1 MTPSRHARC
10 RLLALL
16 PALLAFTLVP
26 TVSLLSANPAG
37 AAGPPSTQAPQSY
50 VLVDADSGAIL
61 MASNEHQPHL
71 TASTIKPLTALV
83 TLEHLPLNSF
93 IHVSRLAASQPAA
106 KIDMLEGSAW
116 PLQQAID
123 SLMIVSAN
131 DAAYA
136 LAENTGGDLAGFEK
150 MAMATGARLGLRD
163 TSFHDPAG
171 LDGPQGFGGG
181 TTSSAY
187 DLAIVA
193 RNALSVPAIAEPATR
208 ITEEFTDPS
217 GVGRRL
223 VNHNRGF
230 LNGYPGAIGL
240 KTGFTKAASRTLI
253 TAARREG
260 HTMIAVV
267 MGTWDDTG
275 WASYLLDQG
284 FAGITP
290 AGGSATL
297 PPVRVATVDG
307 RAATFAALPRAF
319 GGGPVATRVTD
330 PKVVAPK
337 TPKASTPPA
346 SKAGTAK
353 LEPTATR
360 AAAGAAAL
368 TAAPIQATTPS
379 PNPTPAESGFFS
391 SVPGTV
397 GIVVFGLLVV
407 LVLLRRRAVKR
418 QRTRRI
424 ERVRAHAE
432 ARRRGMIDVVTKD
445 DGEVR
450 AVPAKTSH
458 HVAAAGKR
466 HLPDRRVVRAARPR
480 DRNAVP
486 RDRPR

>member
-1 MTPSRHARC
+1 MTPPRHARC
-10 RLLALL
+10 RRLAIL
-16 PALLAFTLVP
+16 PALLAFSFVP
-26 TVSLLSANPAG
+26 TVSLLSANAAG

-61 MASNEHQPHL
+61 LARNEHQPHL

-83 TLEHLPLNSF
+83 ALEHLPLNST
-93 IHVSRLAASQPAA
+93 IRVSRLAASQPAA
-106 KIDMLEGSAW
+106 KIDMKEGSDW

-136 LAENTGGDLAGFEK
+136 LAENTGGDLAGFVT
-150 MAMATGARLGLRD
+150 MAAATGARLGLRD

-193 RNALSVPAIAEPATR
+193 RNALSVPAIAEPASR
-208 ITEEFTDPS
+208 ITEEFTDPA

-223 VNHNRGF
+223 LNHNRGF
-230 LNGYPGAIGL
+230 LQAYPGAIGL
-240 KTGFTKAASRTLI
+240 KTGYTKSASRTLI
-253 TAARREG
+253 TAARRDG

-284 FAGITP
+284 FAGVAP
-290 AGGSATL
+290 AAGAVYL

-307 RAATFAALPRAF
+307 RATTFGALPHVL
-319 GGGPVATRVTD
+319 GSGPAAAQVLARTL
-330 PKVVAPK
+330 VAP
-337 TPKASTPPA
+337 TAPTVTTPPA
-346 SKAGTAK
+346 SKAATANLDRTSPGAAVGAPPSRAK
-353 LEPTATR
+353 TTVPSPSPTAGD
-360 AAAGAAAL
+360 A
-368 TAAPIQATTPS
+368 
-379 PNPTPAESGFFS
+379 GFFS
-391 SVPGTV
+391 SIPRTI
-397 GIVVFGLLVV
+397 GIMVFGLIVALVM
-407 LVLLRRRAVKR
+407 LRRRAVKR
-418 QRTRRI
+418 QRARRI
-424 ERVRAHAE
+424 ERVRAHGE
-432 ARRRGMIDVVTKD
+432 ARRRGMIDVVNQD

-480 DRNAVP
+480 DRTAVP